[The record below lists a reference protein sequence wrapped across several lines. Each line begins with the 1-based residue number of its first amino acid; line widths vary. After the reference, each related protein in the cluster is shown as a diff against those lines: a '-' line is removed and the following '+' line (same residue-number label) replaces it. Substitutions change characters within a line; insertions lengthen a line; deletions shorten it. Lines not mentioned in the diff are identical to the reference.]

1 LAADPSL
8 IDRVV
13 IVTGGSRGIGRE
25 IAMTLV
31 EAGARIAVVGLHD
44 SPQLA
49 KTVQDARSI
58 AGGGRLIPIVA
69 DLRRDADC
77 RRIATETIKAF
88 GTIHVLFNNA
98 GLTLQVIADSSGK
111 EQTMFWETDVAA
123 WHAMV
128 DTNVHGVFLMARAAT
143 PTMIAQKFGK
153 IINVSTNRHTMLR
166 LGGSS
171 YGGAKAFVETA
182 SRVWANE
189 LEGTGV
195 TVNVLLPG
203 GPINTAM
210 PADPPTNNR
219 FLPVSIMRAP
229 ALWLTSDQSNGHTA
243 QRFLAR
249 LWDEKLPLAER
260 ITAAREDG
268 IDKPML
274 M

>member
-1 LAADPSL
+1 LAADSSL

-31 EAGARIAVVGLHD
+31 EAGARVAVVGLHD

-49 KTVQDARSI
+49 KTAQDAKAI

-77 RRIATETIKAF
+77 QRIAAETITAF
-88 GTIHVLFNNA
+88 GTVDVLFNNA
-98 GLTLQVIADSSGK
+98 GLGLQVIADYSGK
-111 EQTMFWETDVAA
+111 ERTMFWETDVEA
-123 WHAMV
+123 WNALV
-128 DTNVHGVFLMARAAT
+128 DTNVHGVFLMARAVA

-182 SRVWANE
+182 SRVWAKE
-189 LEGTGV
+189 LEGSGV

-203 GPINTAM
+203 GPIDTGIRTGPLIN
-210 PADPPTNNR
+210 DK
-219 FLPVSIMRAP
+219 FWPVSIMRAP
-229 ALWLTSDQSNGHTA
+229 TLWLASDQSNGHTA

>member
-31 EAGARIAVVGLHD
+31 EAGAQVAVVGLHD

-49 KTVQDARSI
+49 KTVRDAKAI
-58 AGGGRLIPIVA
+58 AGGGRLVPIVA

-77 RRIATETIKAF
+77 QRIAAETIKAF
-88 GTIHVLFNNA
+88 GTVHVLFNNA
-98 GLTLQVIADSSGK
+98 GLGLQVIADYSGK
-111 EQTMFWETDVAA
+111 ERTMFWETDVEA
-123 WHAMV
+123 WNALV
-128 DTNVHGVFLMARAAT
+128 DTNVHGVFLMARAVA

-182 SRVWANE
+182 SRVWAKE

-203 GPINTAM
+203 GPIDTGIRTGPLIN
-210 PADPPTNNR
+210 DK
-219 FLPVSIMRAP
+219 FWPVSIMRAP
-229 ALWLTSDQSNGHTA
+229 TLWLASDQSNGHTA